1 MRTYLAGLVLPLCL
15 TLVVC
20 LSPQQSLSAADAAS
34 KTEGP
39 AAAGHGDAHET
50 DDAHGGPESPIT
62 AKKQDVDLA
71 IWTLVVF
78 VVFLAVLKQFAWGPL
93 NEALNKRETRIL
105 QNLADAESAR
115 VKAEKL
121 LAAHA
126 EKLDLVQDEVREI
139 LAEARRDAEHTKSEI
154 IATAQKEAELT
165 RNRAVQEIEQ
175 ARDQALDELFSQFSQ
190 TVTAATEHVLGRG
203 MTTADDER
211 LIQEVVGGF
220 SSHGT

>member
-15 TLVVC
+15 SVVVC
-20 LSPQQSLSAADAAS
+20 LSPQPSLSAAEAAD
-34 KTEGP
+34 GAG
-39 AAAGHGDAHET
+39 AAAEHGDAHGH
-50 DDAHGGPESPIT
+50 DNAHEGPESPIT

-78 VVFLAVLKQFAWGPL
+78 VVFLAVLKHFAWGPL

-139 LAEARRDAEHTKSEI
+139 LAEARRDAEHTKSDI
-154 IATAQKEAELT
+154 IATAQKEAEAT
-165 RNRAVQEIEQ
+165 RKRAVQEIEQ
-175 ARDQALDELFSQFSQ
+175 ARDQALDELFSQLSQ
-190 TVTAATEHVLGRG
+190 TVTAATEQVLGRG
-203 MTTADDER
+203 MTTADDKR
-211 LIQEVVGGF
+211 LIQEVVDEF